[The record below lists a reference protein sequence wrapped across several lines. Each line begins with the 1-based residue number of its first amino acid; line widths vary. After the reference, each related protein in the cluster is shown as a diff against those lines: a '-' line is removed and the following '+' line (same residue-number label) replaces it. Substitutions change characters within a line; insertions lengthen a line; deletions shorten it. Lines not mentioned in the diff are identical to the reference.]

1 MMLEIWTKGKRV
13 LGIIQIFLQLAKSCN
28 GEKYWQ
34 PNRSDNLST
43 PLFWE
48 TRLGTEFLRDIGN
61 SSNLAPCP
69 SYQLEEA
76 LLLVIYH
83 YNFSFLL
90 SQCVCKSMIPSAHL
104 SLKCLNSTAVRLRLK
119 KTTRVSLKKVC
130 SRMNKQLPF
139 RCTLSLK
146 TNRLTK
152 KSPTSDTALFLSDSE
167 TR

>member
-1 MMLEIWTKGKRV
+1 MKKLLSTQISLNRRDPSGCGGNKAPRGNHPPTPSQGVSRNPFNDAWNMNEGV

-48 TRLGTEFLRDIGN
+48 TRLGTGFLRDIGN

-83 YNFSFLL
+83 YNFSF
-90 SQCVCKSMIPSAHL
+90 CYHNVCANPW
-104 SLKCLNSTAVRLRLK
+104 
-119 KTTRVSLKKVC
+119 
-130 SRMNKQLPF
+130 F
-139 RCTLSLK
+139 R
-146 TNRLTK
+146 RAIF
-152 KSPTSDTALFLSDSE
+152 P
-167 TR
+167 